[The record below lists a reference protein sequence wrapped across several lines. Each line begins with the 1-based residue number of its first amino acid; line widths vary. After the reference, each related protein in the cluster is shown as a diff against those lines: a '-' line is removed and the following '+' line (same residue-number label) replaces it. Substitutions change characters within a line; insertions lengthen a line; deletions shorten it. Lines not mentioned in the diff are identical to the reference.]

1 MIEQEIKLAFDSVE
15 AARQAVTTAGGR
27 LVVARRLIQDQL
39 FDTPDRRL
47 GASDRTCRL
56 RREADQAILTFKG
69 PTLPGP
75 VKRREETETVVNDAD
90 AVSTVL
96 AGLGFEPTFR
106 SEKYREEYASAGAEV
121 TVDET
126 PVGVFVE
133 IEGTP
138 ETIGAITRALART
151 PADYRLE
158 SYPRLY
164 LAWCAAR
171 GRTPTHMTF
180 ESTSA

>member
-15 AARQAVTTAGGR
+15 AARLAVTTAGGR
-27 LVVARRLIQDQL
+27 LVIARRLIQDQL
-39 FDTPDRRL
+39 FDTPDKRL
-47 GASDRTCRL
+47 GTSDRTCRL
-56 RREADQAILTFKG
+56 RREPGRVIVTFKG

-75 VKRREETETVVNDAD
+75 VKRREETETDVEDAD
-90 AVSTVL
+90 SMTAIL
-96 AGLGFEPTFR
+96 RGLGLEPTFR
-106 SEKYREEYASAGAEV
+106 SEKYREEYAVDGLDV

-138 ETIGAITRALART
+138 ESIEAVTRRLGRT

-164 LAWCAAR
+164 AAWCAER
-171 GRTPTHMTF
+171 GRTPGHMTF
-180 ESTSA
+180 DSASA

>member
-1 MIEQEIKLAFDSVE
+1 MIEQEIKLAFDSGE

-27 LVVARRLIQDQL
+27 LVVPRRLIQDQL
-39 FDTPDRRL
+39 FDTPDKHL
-47 GASDRTCRL
+47 GASDCTCRL
-56 RREADQAILTFKG
+56 RREPGRAILTFKG

-75 VKRREETETVVNDAD
+75 VKRREETETVVENAD
-90 AVSTVL
+90 AMAAVL
-96 AGLGFEPTFR
+96 GGLGLRPVFR
-106 SEKYREEYASAGAEV
+106 SEKYREEFTIDGVDV

-138 ETIGAITRALART
+138 ASIEAVARRLGRT

-164 LAWCAAR
+164 ADWCAAR
-171 GRTPTHMTF
+171 GRTPTDMTF
-180 ESTSA
+180 DSTSG

>member
-39 FDTPDRRL
+39 FDTPDKRL
-47 GASDRTCRL
+47 GETDRTCRL
-56 RREADQAILTFKG
+56 RREPGRAILTFKG

-75 VKRREETETVVNDAD
+75 VKQREETETAVEDAD
-90 AVSTVL
+90 AMTTVL
-96 AGLGFEPTFR
+96 GGLGLQPTFR
-106 SEKYREEYASAGAEV
+106 SEKYREEYALDGLDV
-121 TVDET
+121 TIDET

-138 ETIGAITRALART
+138 ASIEAAARRLGRT

-164 LAWCAAR
+164 MAWCAAR
-171 GRTPTHMTF
+171 GRTPTDMTF
-180 ESTSA
+180 ESTSG

>member
-1 MIEQEIKLAFDSVE
+1 VTRGPIEQEIKLVFDSVA
-15 AARQAVTTAGGR
+15 AARRAIAAAGGQ
-27 LVVARRLIQDQL
+27 LGVPRRLIQDQL
-39 FDTPDRRL
+39 FDTADRRL
-47 GASDRTCRL
+47 GGGDRTCRL
-56 RREADQAILTFKG
+56 RREPGRTILTFKG

-75 VKRREETETVVNDAD
+75 VKRREEIETVVEDAD
-90 AVSTVL
+90 AMTGVL
-96 AGLGFEPTFR
+96 RGLGLEPTFR
-106 SEKYREEYASAGAEV
+106 SEKYREEYALGGAEV

-138 ETIGAITRALART
+138 KEIEAVARLLGRT

-164 LAWCAAR
+164 AAWCAAR
-171 GRTPTHMTF
+171 GLVPGDMTF
-180 ESTSA
+180 P

>member
-1 MIEQEIKLAFDSVE
+1 MIEQEVKLAFDGLD
-15 AARQAVTTAGGR
+15 AARLAVTTAGGR
-27 LVVARRLIQDQL
+27 LIVPRRLIEDRL

-47 GASDRTCRL
+47 GRADKTCRL
-56 RREADQAILTFKG
+56 RREPGRAFLTFKG
-69 PTLPGP
+69 PALPGH
-75 VKRREETETVVNDAD
+75 VKSREETETPVADPDAMEGI
-90 AVSTVL
+90 L
-96 AGLGFEPTFR
+96 GHLGLEPVFR
-106 SEKYREEYASAGAEV
+106 SEKYREEYALDEATV

-138 ETIGAITRALART
+138 AVIDRVARRLDRT

-164 LAWCAAR
+164 AAWCVAH
-171 GRTPTHMTF
+171 GRSPGDMTF
-180 ESTSA
+180 G

>member
-15 AARQAVTTAGGR
+15 AARQSVTAAGGR

-39 FDTPDRRL
+39 FDAPDRRL
-47 GASDRTCRL
+47 SASDRTCRL
-56 RREADQAILTFKG
+56 RREPGRAILTFKG

-75 VKRREETETVVNDAD
+75 VKRREETETAVDDAD
-90 AVSTVL
+90 VMTTVL
-96 AGLGFEPTFR
+96 RGLGFEPTFR
-106 SEKYREEYASAGAEV
+106 SEKYREEYALGGLAV

-138 ETIGAITRALART
+138 ESIEAVTRQLGRT

-164 LAWCAAR
+164 AAWCAAR
-171 GRTPTHMTF
+171 GRTPGHMTF
-180 ESTSA
+180 DSTSA